1 MHEASP
7 WGNINI
13 IIPPYFHWAWTLTFT
28 PQGCMAGEHV
38 WTGQRVQPAGKTAPD
53 CTCMCVCEHE
63 CVSNTLISVVLSK
76 QPSRGCFFFCVCFFF
91 FRSLLQGFA
100 AHPLGLCV
108 CWSSAVPTG
117 QRRKSQALGASGQV
131 WIRYGSC
138 LWDWRDGWLRVYS
151 SPSLKRTL
159 HFNTEKKKRRA
170 PIPHGPP
177 DIKQTIINKT
187 HYSKAS
193 NQWLN

>member
-38 WTGQRVQPAGKTAPD
+38 WTGQRVQPAGKTTPD

-76 QPSRGCFFFCVCFFF
+76 QPSRGCFFFLCVFFF
-91 FRSLLQGFA
+91 LQEPSARLRCTPTG
-100 AHPLGLCV
+100 PLCV
-108 CWSSAVPTG
+108 LELGCAHGAAAQITG
-117 QRRKSQALGASGQV
+117 SGSV
-131 WIRYGSC
+131 WTGLNKIRLVS
-138 LWDWRDGWLRVYS
+138 LRLEGRVTE
-151 SPSLKRTL
+151 SLFKPEL
-159 HFNTEKKKRRA
+159 EEDPAF
-170 PIPHGPP
+170 
-177 DIKQTIINKT
+177 
-187 HYSKAS
+187 
-193 NQWLN
+193 